1 MRYWLMLSHAEDLRW
16 RVRVAGV
23 VLSYTVAT
31 SHAGPFK
38 LMKIK

>member
-23 VLSYTVAT
+23 ILPYAVAT

-38 LMKIK
+38 LMKIE